1 MAIKR
6 IVSVDFWTD
15 EKVMDMF
22 SAEDKYFML
31 YLLTN
36 PHTTQL
42 GIYKFNCKLAGFELG
57 LSVETVK
64 VLLDR
69 FENKYHL
76 VRYSATTQEIAIK
89 NYLRHSVITGGT
101 PVYDLLNKEIGQVKN
116 KDLIHY
122 VFGWL
127 RKQDK
132 LNLTVLKVVND
143 YFNDN
148 ENDNENEK
156 SYNLSGNDLSN
167 DSSLP
172 QKTKTIRY
180 KYGQYKNVLLSDE
193 EFEKLK
199 SEFPYDWVSWVE
211 RLSEYVASTG
221 KKYKNHLATI
231 RTWARRDKTNTQPK
245 KDLAEIVQVLD
256 DYWEGD

>member
-57 LSVETVK
+57 LSIETVK

-101 PVYDLLNKEIGQVKN
+101 PV
-116 KDLIHY
+116 
-122 VFGWL
+122 
-127 RKQDK
+127 
-132 LNLTVLKVVND
+132 
-143 YFNDN
+143 
-148 ENDNENEK
+148 
-156 SYNLSGNDLSN
+156 
-167 DSSLP
+167 
-172 QKTKTIRY
+172 
-180 KYGQYKNVLLSDE
+180 
-193 EFEKLK
+193 
-199 SEFPYDWVSWVE
+199 
-211 RLSEYVASTG
+211 
-221 KKYKNHLATI
+221 
-231 RTWARRDKTNTQPK
+231 
-245 KDLAEIVQVLD
+245 
-256 DYWEGD
+256 